1 MERTLVFTD
10 ARAWTQETRMTF
22 AFEQG
27 EVFFQRQQ

>member
-10 ARAWTQETRMTF
+10 ARAWTQEKRMTF